1 VPRQRTAAVTEHY
14 KPKLVAALQTNDAKQ
29 IYPVLRATVIAA
41 WLAAVH
47 KAASKAPA
55 IATAVQTNG
64 LDLAVPPQ
72 TPIDWA
78 ESADIPG
85 DALPSGLAIQ
95 LAAMADYAENL
106 ASGDSDLDPDDQAD
120 QIIRT
125 TANEMAETAAQAA
138 YAAGGVDQWN
148 VELDGPN
155 PCVACQEAADNGPY
169 DTGDGPDLPIHAMCE
184 CESAPVTD
192 SSESRSWSGY
202 HNRRTAMSEKYDAD
216 ALKDLAA
223 KGKAMKNDDGS
234 ISYPI
239 ADAEDLSKAIKA
251 VGRGNADHDSIRLH
265 IIEQAAKLGLSDQI
279 PDNWDKTDG
288 SLTDQ
293 KSADVN
299 SEDRKDCPTCNG
311 DGKIKGNTTKCP
323 DCDGT
328 GKRAARRPR
337 ARREMALQHEMRRF
351 HTNEIRAGKQTDDG
365 LVPLEGV
372 VIRYGVPYEVND
384 MAGTF
389 TETIHRGAAT
399 NVLAGKPDIRM
410 LFNHDGMPLA
420 RTGANASLDA
430 WEEDDGLH
438 IRAMVDPRQ
447 TIANDLIVALERG
460 TVTQMSVGMQVD
472 REQDQWSGE
481 DEYGLP
487 NVRNI
492 FGLDN
497 IFDASAVTYPAS
509 TTTTLALAS
518 RMNDMPPEITVRTQK
533 LWELARE
540 GRKGTISQAD
550 SDTLMHVIEGLHA
563 VRSSGP
569 MTPDDVRESL
579 GLMPLDD
586 AEKADL
592 IERTLDLLSEVRA
605 SPTAQDPIIAKKI
618 ADAHVAVAAA
628 LAAQAK
634 DPDNN
639 SDPVDK
645 KVWNHL
651 ALAHGSLTDAMK
663 AQASDGAPDDNS
675 VEDSSG
681 GPDGTLNGSG
691 PAGGVGSQDGTGAR
705 SLVIDI
711 DMDMA
716 RLRRRPFLTHSQ

>member
-1 VPRQRTAAVTEHY
+1 
-14 KPKLVAALQTNDAKQ
+14 
-29 IYPVLRATVIAA
+29 
-41 WLAAVH
+41 
-47 KAASKAPA
+47 
-55 IATAVQTNG
+55 
-64 LDLAVPPQ
+64 
-72 TPIDWA
+72 
-78 ESADIPG
+78 
-85 DALPSGLAIQ
+85 
-95 LAAMADYAENL
+95 
-106 ASGDSDLDPDDQAD
+106 
-120 QIIRT
+120 
-125 TANEMAETAAQAA
+125 
-138 YAAGGVDQWN
+138 
-148 VELDGPN
+148 
-155 PCVACQEAADNGPY
+155 
-169 DTGDGPDLPIHAMCE
+169 
-184 CESAPVTD
+184 
-192 SSESRSWSGY
+192 
-202 HNRRTAMSEKYDAD
+202 MSEKYDAD

-550 SDTLMHVIEGLHA
+550 SDTLMHVIEELHA